1 MSLSKSYL
9 INGPN
14 NVVRLTNGKKILY
27 IFGDYHLQSNIQN
40 ECFVD
45 DEYESMD
52 IDKFLSMFMKL
63 NREKQYDLFTEMY
76 QKDLNPSMTNIRNRY
91 IDSIQ
96 KLFRNKLVKDKN
108 EVKINPKYPNLR
120 FHYMDIRYN
129 IIFFSRIFY
138 FVDDYFRNRYINDY
152 EEYIYFFTELKEL
165 AKITFNQTQSKDNKY
180 VYKILNKYSDEKIKN
195 KINELYQNIFVK
207 NFNSLFDYIDKIL
220 NIAKEVKTT
229 GNYNEKTD
237 VKINELI
244 DKIDILSKDSF
255 TLLTDLYFIRRF
267 LDKNYITNTI
277 LYTGLAHMIDI
288 SYILVKYF
296 DFKIT
301 NIYYIPDKIDINKQI
316 TKYETENYQYITE
329 LVGMLTNKLP
339 NQMPYQCVNLFD
351 FPVDFS

>member
-14 NVVRLTNGKKILY
+14 NVIRLTNGKKILY

-45 DEYESMD
+45 DNYESMD

-63 NREKQYDLFTEMY
+63 NKDKQFDLFTEMY
-76 QKDLNPSMTNIRNRY
+76 EKDLNPSMLNIRNRY

-96 KLFRNKLVKDKN
+96 KLFRNRLVKDKN
-108 EVKINPKYPNLR
+108 EVKINLKYPNIR

-138 FVDDYFRNRYINDY
+138 FIDDYFRNRYINDY
-152 EEYIYFFTELKEL
+152 EEYVYFFKELKEL
-165 AKITFNQTQSKDNKY
+165 VKITLNQIQSKDNKY
-180 VYKILNKYSDEKIKN
+180 INKILNKYSDNTIKK
-195 KINELYQNIFVK
+195 KINELYQNIFIK
-207 NFNSLFDYIDKIL
+207 
-220 NIAKEVKTT
+220 
-229 GNYNEKTD
+229 NYNLLQ
-237 VKINELI
+237 ELI
-244 DKIDILSKDSF
+244 DQVIKVAKQSDQINDQTNNTLAKLLDRIDILCKDSF

-267 LDKNYITNTI
+267 LDKNYISNTI
-277 LYTGLAHMIDI
+277 LYTGLAHLSDI
-288 SYILVKYF
+288 SYLLVNYF

-301 NIYYIPDKIDINKQI
+301 NIYYQPENLDINKQI
-316 TKYETENYQYITE
+316 SKYSSKDYEYITE
-329 LVGMLTNKLP
+329 LSNILTNRLP
-339 NQMPYQCVNLFD
+339 NQLPYQCVNLFD